1 MQQQTRVRPIVEG
14 GVLSA
19 IAIIF
24 AMISAYLPVIG
35 PFVNLIWPV
44 PIILLGVRH
53 GYKWSIMATAV
64 AGILI
69 AILMHPLHAVSVV
82 VGFGLIGITIGHA
95 FRHKF
100 SPVKTMIWGS
110 VASLISKIA
119 IIGIAILVLGT
130 NPLNMQGDVM
140 QKAMEQAMDLYR
152 TMGIKEDDLAT
163 MAETM
168 KQALGIMQII
178 LPIGFAGAAVVDT
191 YLNFWVAKAV
201 LRRMGHHIEPFPPIK
216 EWTFPRPA
224 AYIFI
229 ASMAAVYFGK
239 SQDIILL
246 YNVGFNVYIGAM
258 LVLVA
263 QGLAVF
269 YYLADKYN
277 LSKLLRAAILFLV
290 LSNGFLTQVLIF
302 VGIYDMMAD
311 YRKLHTPR

>member
-1 MQQQTRVRPIVEG
+1 MQQQTNIRPMVEG

-100 SPVKTMIWGS
+100 SPVKTMVWGS
-110 VASLISKIA
+110 AASLISKIA
-119 IIGIAILVLGT
+119 IIGIAIVVLGT
-130 NPLNMQGDVM
+130 NPLNMQGEVIE
-140 QKAMEQAMDLYR
+140 KAMAQAMDFYR
-152 TMGIKEDDLAT
+152 NMGIKEEELAT

-168 KQALGIMQII
+168 KQMLGMMQMI
-178 LPIGFAGAAVVDT
+178 LP
-191 YLNFWVAKAV
+191 
-201 LRRMGHHIEPFPPIK
+201 H
-216 EWTFPRPA
+216 
-224 AYIFI
+224 
-229 ASMAAVYFGK
+229 
-239 SQDIILL
+239 
-246 YNVGFNVYIGAM
+246 
-258 LVLVA
+258 
-263 QGLAVF
+263 
-269 YYLADKYN
+269 
-277 LSKLLRAAILFLV
+277 KL
-290 LSNGFLTQVLIF
+290 
-302 VGIYDMMAD
+302 D
-311 YRKLHTPR
+311 